1 MATEVEQRST
11 NSGHG
16 VGLDMDMDNDTLL
29 YRTEQRPLTLSRRRI
44 LYQAPEFI
52 QRLSGEDTV
61 VEGGTAKF
69 ECIFKGFPK
78 PTVTW
83 YKDEVPLELNDR
95 ISLESFEQGTF
106 ALVIRDVVRSD
117 EAPYRCRIE
126 NSEGSSSSTLYL
138 SVKGSSRS
146 PKRKKSS
153 SPNRRMVSYPSLFPT
168 IEEKVVEEEKEEEE
182 VNRQEPSPLTKLY
195 DGNKLRSRHTWPKFV
210 GDWAFADDEDAGP
223 SAKGDDDVDSHG
235 ESFYANES
243 NDDDEVFA
251 DTIPADMLTH
261 TAPLLT
267 EAPSTLHPNFSTSDS
282 NSLSRDDVHGT
293 ALSCSHSSLSSS
305 LQTDDNGSSPCDV
318 CTSSSRHCTFCNR
331 NNANSNQLAH
341 QSSNMTSQSTDNDRD
356 RLENDQPLAG
366 RRRHCSSDTDEDSL
380 GGNATSGQ
388 DSVASGN
395 QLAVTKK
402 KQPPP
407 KGQRK
412 RPPRKTIDHTGG
424 VLATT
429 FMLSSFTFCAL
440 CIDTSPEI
448 FIVAIFMAAFMFQ
461 VIQQLNSM

>member
-1 MATEVEQRST
+1 MMFSY
-11 NSGHG
+11 S
-16 VGLDMDMDNDTLL
+16 
-29 YRTEQRPLTLSRRRI
+29 TLS
-44 LYQAPEFI
+44 P
-52 QRLSGEDTV
+52 
-61 VEGGTAKF
+61 
-69 ECIFKGFPK
+69 CFK
-78 PTVTW
+78 
-83 YKDEVPLELNDR
+83 
-95 ISLESFEQGTF
+95 
-106 ALVIRDVVRSD
+106 
-117 EAPYRCRIE
+117 
-126 NSEGSSSSTLYL
+126 
-138 SVKGSSRS
+138 
-146 PKRKKSS
+146 
-153 SPNRRMVSYPSLFPT
+153 SLFLSYFPCLG
-168 IEEKVVEEEKEEEE
+168 IK
-182 VNRQEPSPLTKLY
+182 R
-195 DGNKLRSRHTWPKFV
+195 
-210 GDWAFADDEDAGP
+210 
-223 SAKGDDDVDSHG
+223 DDDVDSHG